1 MEDDNFVYENNEDGT
16 VAVIKYKGQEKD
28 VAIPETFDGKKVT
41 QIRCGKDGIYGVFAG
56 KDITSVTMPSI
67 ELIGMTTFDKCT
79 NLKTVYMPNV

>member
-1 MEDDNFVYENNEDGT
+1 ME
-16 VAVIKYKGQEKD
+16 
-28 VAIPETFDGKKVT
+28 KVT

-79 NLKTVYMPNV
+79 NLKTVYMPNVKNIGLSAFAGSGVTSIDAPLLTESLTICV